1 MQGNSGS
8 KLNKNQVMSPELLIS
23 TRTRSTPFSS
33 RVETCGV
40 TAYTV
45 YNHMLL
51 PLIFRSLEKDY
62 WHLCEAVQVWDVSC
76 QRQVEITGP
85 DTRRL
90 VQLMT
95 PRDLSQA
102 ENGQCLYAPLCDE
115 SGGMVNDPI
124 LIKHSNNHWWLS
136 IADTDVLLWA
146 KGLATGLG
154 LNVNISEPDIW
165 PLAVQGPKAENLLT
179 RVFGEEIKKIG
190 FFRSRKLDYK
200 GNDFLIARSGWSK
213 QGGFEIYVNDAEF
226 GRQLWDELFDKGE
239 DLNVGPGCPNLIE
252 RIESG
257 FMSFGGDMG
266 YDTTPF
272 ECGLD
277 HYVDLDAGIESLS
290 IKALRTRKPK
300 TKLMGLVIETKVNL
314 TDRQVFIGNKVLGEI
329 TSNVW
334 SPRYSVHLAFAK
346 CDLEL
351 LGDQQD
357 KYIKTSSGEAAVQI
371 TNLPFDFTTLGLT
384 KKADDISL

>member
-8 KLNKNQVMSPELLIS
+8 NLKKNQVMSPELLIS

-33 RVETCGV
+33 RVEACGV

-51 PLIFRSLEKDY
+51 PIVYRSLEKDY

-154 LNVNISEPDIW
+154 LNVYISEPDIW

-213 QGGFEIYVNDAEF
+213 QGGFEIYVNDAEL

-257 FMSFGGDMG
+257 LMSFGGDIG

-277 HYVDLDAGIESLS
+277 HYVDLEAGIESLS
-290 IKALRTRKPK
+290 IEALRTRKPK

-351 LGDQQD
+351 LGDKQD

-371 TNLPFDFTTLGLT
+371 TNLPFDFTSLGLT
-384 KKADDISL
+384 

>member
-1 MQGNSGS
+1 MQGNLGS
-8 KLNKNQVMSPELLIS
+8 KLKKNQVMSPELLIS

-33 RVETCGV
+33 RVEACGV
-40 TAYTV
+40 KAYTV

-51 PLIFRSLEKDY
+51 PIVYRGLEKDY

-85 DTRRL
+85 DTQRL

-115 SGGMVNDPI
+115 TGGMINDPI
-124 LIKHSNNHWWLS
+124 LIKHGNNHWWLS

-146 KGLATGLG
+146 KGLATGFG
-154 LNVNISEPDIW
+154 LNVNISEPEIW

-200 GNDFLIARSGWSK
+200 GNDLLIARSGWSK
-213 QGGFEIYVNDAEF
+213 QGGFEIYVNDAEL

-257 FMSFGGDMG
+257 LMSFGGDMG

-277 HYVDLDAGIESLS
+277 HYVDLEAGIESLS
-290 IKALRTRKPK
+290 IEALRTRKPK
-300 TKLMGLVIETKVNL
+300 TKLMGLVIEKKVNL

-351 LGDQQD
+351 LEDQQD

-384 KKADDISL
+384 